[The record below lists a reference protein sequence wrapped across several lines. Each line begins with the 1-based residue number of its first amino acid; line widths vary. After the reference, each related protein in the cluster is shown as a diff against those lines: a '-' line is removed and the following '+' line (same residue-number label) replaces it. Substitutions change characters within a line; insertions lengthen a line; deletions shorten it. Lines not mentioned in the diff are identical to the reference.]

1 MQKTM
6 SQRNVDQASSL
17 TLTCF
22 WFCKELLFIR
32 CDAFVRVI
40 SLPKDAF
47 IFRKPLS
54 HRNDM

>member
-1 MQKTM
+1 M